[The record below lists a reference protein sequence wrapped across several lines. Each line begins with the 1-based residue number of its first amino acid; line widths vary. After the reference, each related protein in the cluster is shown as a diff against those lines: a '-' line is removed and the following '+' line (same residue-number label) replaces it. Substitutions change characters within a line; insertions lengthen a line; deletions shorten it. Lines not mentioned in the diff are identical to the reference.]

1 MIKTTE
7 SAKMDSSQKRV
18 VTYTTNPLSIAHT
31 RTCSVLDAI
40 AEEDLTKAQ
49 AQAGGEIQSCSKL
62 SRSHADPFNQRVDS
76 TGRGNNYYYKGYKA
90 YSMPQR
96 HYHSNTNAAAAGKSE
111 EGHAKTTLEDDGGS
125 FSRSRW
131 TISKCLGK
139 AKEAFQCDK
148 KLIRKGKEDK
158 LQSEMKRRARQE
170 RDCLGTANKVVK
182 FILMLLGIL
191 LILITL
197 FTLGSLANPAKVAL
211 IRVNHL
217 LGESSIELHNVTIE
231 NTNLEGVH
239 IPNLQDILASIF
251 TEESALMPEQV
262 SSAFS
267 SSALQQESA
276 AAVMS
281 ELEVEASSIIELK
294 DAPNNPLQEAFMSWC
309 DNATCTE
316 SLRPVCPSL
325 GRALDKGQRDGVPV
339 IPFPREF
346 CSAVR
351 QLNKVGCLC
360 DDNIMNI
367 PGAERLSQ
375 SASLVATMCGFRDEL
390 QTCE

>member
-1 MIKTTE
+1 MIETSE
-7 SAKMDSSQKRV
+7 SAKMESSQKRV
-18 VTYTTNPLSIAHT
+18 TYTNPIISHT

-40 AEEDLTKAQ
+40 EEEDLTKAQ
-49 AQAGGEIQSCSKL
+49 AQAGAEIQSSKL

-96 HYHSNTNAAAAGKSE
+96 PHHSAKPADKSE
-111 EGHAKTTLEDDGGS
+111 GSAKTASFKSGS
-125 FSRSRW
+125 FSRS
-131 TISKCLGK
+131 ISKYLHK
-139 AKEAFQCDK
+139 AKEALECDK
-148 KLIRKGKEDK
+148 HLRKGKDK
-158 LQSEMKRRARQE
+158 LHSEMKKRERQE
-170 RDCLGTANKVVK
+170 RNCLGTTNKIVK

-197 FTLGSLANPAKVAL
+197 FTLGSLAHPAKVAL

-231 NTNLEGVH
+231 NTNLEGVR
-239 IPNLQDILASIF
+239 IPNLQDIMASIF
-251 TEESALMPEQV
+251 TSEPQV
-262 SSAFS
+262 PQIPNVSFDS
-267 SSALQQESA
+267 LQQDS

-281 ELEVEASSIIELK
+281 EVEVEVGASSIIELK
-294 DAPNNPLQEAFMSWC
+294 DATSNPLEEAFMSWC
-309 DNATCTE
+309 EKAKCTD

-325 GRALDKGQRDGVPV
+325 GRALDKGQRGGVPV

-360 DDNIMNI
+360 DENIASI

-375 SASLVATMCGFRDEL
+375 SASLVATMCGFREEL